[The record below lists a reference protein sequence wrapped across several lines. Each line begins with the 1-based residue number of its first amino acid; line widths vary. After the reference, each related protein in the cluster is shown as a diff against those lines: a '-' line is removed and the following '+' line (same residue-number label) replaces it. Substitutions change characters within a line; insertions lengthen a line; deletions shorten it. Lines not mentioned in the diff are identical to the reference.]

1 MIDTD
6 SAFLTVLGKR
16 LEGAGWKHRVLPGS
30 VPVDDLVAMKV
41 NALLIDISTMGPQGW
56 EFLEKVCGSI
66 PGLGVLVCTS
76 QSTVRNGSE
85 ACGSGRTTGSPSPVT
100 RKR

>member
-1 MIDTD
+1 MTEQARSIRLAVIDTD

-41 NALLIDISTMGPQGW
+41 NALLIDFIS
-56 EFLEKVCGSI
+56 
-66 PGLGVLVCTS
+66 
-76 QSTVRNGSE
+76 RH
-85 ACGSGRTTGSPSPVT
+85 SGG
-100 RKR
+100 